1 MVIKYTN
8 FSDGIHQLRFEEPV
22 GKLGLEELFF
32 GQVVVNCK
40 MDKSIHQIVLTCDVE
55 VNARLT
61 CDRCSS
67 GFEKKIGSHFLI
79 TYLLVKSSG
88 IEDDLNVKY
97 LSPEED
103 KINIS
108 ADTFEYIKL
117 AMPMKALCDEECKG
131 LCPVCGISLNENQCG
146 CRVDKVND
154 VWEPLKKL
162 KFKN

>member
-67 GFEKKIGSHFLI
+67 GFEKK
-79 TYLLVKSSG
+79 
-88 IEDDLNVKY
+88 N
-97 LSPEED
+97 
-103 KINIS
+103 
-108 ADTFEYIKL
+108 
-117 AMPMKALCDEECKG
+117 
-131 LCPVCGISLNENQCG
+131 
-146 CRVDKVND
+146 R
-154 VWEPLKKL
+154 
-162 KFKN
+162 